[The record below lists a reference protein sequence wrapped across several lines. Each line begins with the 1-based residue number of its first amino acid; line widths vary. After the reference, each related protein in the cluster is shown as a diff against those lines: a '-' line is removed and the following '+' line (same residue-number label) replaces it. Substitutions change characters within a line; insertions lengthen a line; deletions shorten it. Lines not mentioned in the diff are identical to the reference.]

1 MTPMPGFVSV
11 VVPIVNAAEYIE
23 AFLDDCLAVLRA
35 HFRDFEL
42 ILVDDASTDD
52 SVARINQYLS
62 DTKELRLVRLARRF
76 GPDVATV
83 AGLDTAI
90 GDAIVLMRADRDPP
104 EAIPEMVRLVREG
117 HGVVTGIAAPQRGEG
132 WLSQAL
138 RRAFHAYSNRALGL
152 NFPRYATSFQVLSRA
167 AASAV
172 SRVRAKSPTFPV
184 LASQVGYGG
193 VTVPY
198 TPIARSGGSAEPGLF
213 AKVDRGLTMLVTTS
227 ISPLRMVSYLG
238 IGVALLNLIYAGYVV
253 VVNMLKSDV
262 AAGWTTLSLQIS
274 GMFFFVFLVLV
285 VVCEYVGRTLGEA
298 VDRPLYHVLEERNG
312 SDLLPL
318 HHRRNISA

>member
-1 MTPMPGFVSV
+1 MTSVPGFVSV
-11 VVPIVNAAEYIE
+11 VVPVANVAEYVE
-23 AFLDDCLAVLRA
+23 DFLDECLRVLRSQ
-35 HFRDFEL
+35 FRDFEL
-42 ILVDDASTDD
+42 ILVDDASTDE
-52 SVARINQYLS
+52 SVARIDRYLS
-62 DTKELRLVRLARRF
+62 DTKELRLIRLARRF
-76 GPDVATV
+76 GPEIATV

-90 GDAIVLMRADRDPP
+90 GDVIVLMRAERDPP
-104 EAIPEMVRLVREG
+104 GAIAEMVRLVREG
-117 HGVVTGIAAPQRGEG
+117 YGVVTGIAGPPPGES
-132 WLSQAL
+132 WLSRVL
-138 RRAFHAYSNRALGL
+138 RRLFHVYSNRVLGL
-152 NFPRYATSFQVLSRA
+152 NFPQYATSFQALSRA

-172 SRVRAKSPTFPV
+172 SRIRAKSPAFPV

-193 VTVPY
+193 ATVPY
-198 TPIARSGGSAEPGLF
+198 LPLSRSAMSAETGLF

-238 IGVALLNLIYAGYVV
+238 IGVAMLNLIYAGYVV

-285 VVCEYVGRTLGEA
+285 VICEYVGRTLGEA

-312 SDLLPL
+312 SELLPF